1 MPELDPIYWHVIR
14 WLVAAV
20 FAVACAHKLSS
31 IDAFENVVT
40 DYALMPAALA
50 PLASRL
56 LILCEMAVVAGL
68 AGALRVPM
76 TAALAMLL
84 LAAYA
89 AAMAINLARGRRD
102 IDCGCF
108 GPAGNGENSH
118 SLSGWLLLRNL
129 VLIALTALLLLPVAD
144 RTLMWL
150 DLFSIAA
157 ATAAG
162 FAAWSAADQLMANAP
177 RLQTRPLQ

>member
-1 MPELDPIYWHVIR
+1 VSALDPFYWHVIR

-31 IDAFENVVT
+31 IDTFENVVR

-50 PLASRL
+50 PPASRL

-68 AGALRVPM
+68 VSGLWMPI
-76 TAALAMLL
+76 TATLAMVL
-84 LAAYA
+84 LAVYA
-89 AAMAINLARGRRD
+89 AGMAINLARGRRD

-129 VLIALTALLLLPVAD
+129 SLIALTALLLLPVAD
-144 RTLMWL
+144 RTLVWF

-177 RLQTRPLQ
+177 RLQKRLSQ